1 MAAEEQ
7 TANNL
12 QHENNVSR
20 LSKMQKEILLCL
32 GPFKAPDT
40 EYIGDLPRT
49 GEIIEALGRPRT
61 ASNYSV
67 VSRALSRL
75 EERGLTSRLARPR
88 QATRPST
95 GAHRGNAA
103 SPPDGGLP

>member
-32 GPFKAPDT
+32 MAFKVPDT

-61 ASNYSV
+61 ASNYAV

-75 EERGLTSRLARPR
+75 EERGLVRLYRPYLAAR
-88 QATRPST
+88 
-95 GAHRGNAA
+95 GRGLHYSLAA
-103 SPPDGGLP
+103 